1 MSSSISAI
9 QCPTP
14 NNPENGRAVFAS
26 VSYNSLISYECN
38 YGYMIVGDQVGYSVI
53 SCLMIT

>member
-1 MSSSISAI
+1 MHLIFDNMLWTFIAAI
-9 QCPTP
+9 QCASP

-38 YGYMIVGDQVGYSVI
+38 YGYMIVGDQVN
-53 SCLMIT
+53 

>member
-1 MSSSISAI
+1 MHLIFDNMLWTFIPAI
-9 QCPTP
+9 QCASP

-38 YGYMIVGDQVGYSVI
+38 YGYMIVGDQVS
-53 SCLMIT
+53 